1 MSQTLQLLQNL
12 PRALFTHLR
21 WVWTSSSQ
29 FHLLFS
35 DWSAVP
41 PSQCLLTILKSPVL
55 WSIIGRVIIFFVS
68 FCTEITAMEGLSL
81 LLVCSH
87 LLIVWGLG
95 GQLSF
100 VVNIAHGFRFSYL
113 SALPL
118 FIGGLW
124 RFKHYVIVSP
134 EWTPCVLHL

>member
-21 WVWTSSSQ
+21 WVWTSPSQ
-29 FHLLFS
+29 FQLLFS
-35 DWSAVP
+35 DWAALP
-41 PSQCLLTILKSPVL
+41 PSQCLLTILEFPVL
-55 WSIIGRVIIFFVS
+55 WSIIGCVVFFFVS
-68 FCTEITAMEGLSL
+68 FCTEITAMVDLSL

-95 GQLSF
+95 GQLCF
-100 VVNIAHGFRFSYL
+100 VVNIARGFWFSDL

-118 FIGGLW
+118 FICGLW
-124 RFKHYVIVSP
+124 RFRNYVSVSP
-134 EWTPCVLHL
+134 EWAPCVLHL